1 MSKYKTVLVTGAT
14 SGVGFELAIQLH
26 AQGHRVI
33 ATGRNEVKLQ
43 QLKKQRL
50 ETIAADLTNRASLQ
64 QLVNQLPNIDVAI
77 INAGIG
83 TFEYA
88 AALEDAAIH
97 EMIQLNVATPAILVR
112 ELLPHMTRGGQ
123 FIFMGSQAG
132 KVATPKASMYAATK
146 HALIG
151 YTNAL
156 RMELAAQKI
165 AVSVI
170 HPGPIDTPFLD
181 HADATNAYRK
191 VMKNVLLAP
200 EAVAKATIHTI
211 KTRKREVNLPWYM
224 GISSKLY
231 ALSPG
236 LVEKIGKPLFN
247 RK

>member
-64 QLVNQLPNIDVAI
+64 QLVDQLPNIDVAI

-97 EMIQLNVATPAILVR
+97 
-112 ELLPHMTRGGQ
+112 
-123 FIFMGSQAG
+123 
-132 KVATPKASMYAATK
+132 
-146 HALIG
+146 
-151 YTNAL
+151 
-156 RMELAAQKI
+156 
-165 AVSVI
+165 
-170 HPGPIDTPFLD
+170 
-181 HADATNAYRK
+181 
-191 VMKNVLLAP
+191 
-200 EAVAKATIHTI
+200 
-211 KTRKREVNLPWYM
+211 
-224 GISSKLY
+224 
-231 ALSPG
+231 
-236 LVEKIGKPLFN
+236 
-247 RK
+247 

>member
-1 MSKYKTVLVTGAT
+1 MNKFKTILVTGAT
-14 SGVGFELAIQLH
+14 SGVGFEIAMQLH
-26 AQGHRVI
+26 KLGHRVI
-33 ATGRNEVKLQ
+33 ATGRNEVRLQ
-43 QLKKQRL
+43 QLKKQHV
-50 ETIAADLTNRASLQ
+50 ETIQADLTNRAALKR
-64 QLVNQLPNIDVAI
+64 LVTQLPQLDVAI

-88 AALEDAAIH
+88 ANLNDAAIDD
-97 EMIQLNVATPAILVR
+97 MIQLNVATPAILVR
-112 ELLPHMTRGGQ
+112 ELLPHMNERGQ

-156 RMELAAQKI
+156 RMELAPQKI

-181 HADATNAYRK
+181 HADATNAYRT
-191 VMKNVLLAP
+191 VMKNVLLLP
-200 EAVAKATIHTI
+200 EDVAKAAIHTI

-231 ALSPG
+231 AISPT